1 MIQLAVSIGSVHEVT
16 ARVEIILSSAIRIRC
31 LVCLFLGFCT
41 TAMNETTQS
50 QGERESDCFNVT
62 DAKELMELGASIRSA
77 AALSNINE
85 MLSNNEDTNLATP
98 PFRTLTS
105 ATKVFPPKQMSDLS
119 ETPPNTEGDNVA
131 EPPFHAVTNP
141 TIVFPPKLEMLMNP
155 AEIGENKPMDPRQK
169 RAEKSMHP
177 QKDPPWRKRPR
188 KSEAS

>member
-1 MIQLAVSIGSVHEVT
+1 
-16 ARVEIILSSAIRIRC
+16 
-31 LVCLFLGFCT
+31 
-41 TAMNETTQS
+41 MNETTQS
-50 QGERESDCFNVT
+50 QGEPESDCFNVI
-62 DAKELMELGASIRSA
+62 DAKELMELGASLGST

-85 MLSNNEDTNLATP
+85 MPPKNEVTNLAKH

-119 ETPPNTEGDNVA
+119 ETPPSTEGDNVA

-141 TIVFPPKLEMLMNP
+141 TIVFPPKLGMLLNP
-155 AEIGENKPMDPRQK
+155 ADIGESRPMDPRQK
-169 RAEKSMHP
+169 RAEKSNQ